1 MIKELL
7 NGYLRIF
14 PDEAEDLKDAINLA
28 NQEMSSDLEITN
40 RKNFTGHFT
49 ASSFIIC
56 PKEKKILL
64 LEHKSLNKLLQPGGH
79 IEEYDKTPL
88 DAALRELKEETGQNP
103 DNFTY
108 IQVDPENYLIPFR
121 VDSHPI
127 PENSKKHEGAH
138 IHHDFGYLFVSD
150 CIKEI
155 KIDQNESNGFRWI
168 DLEVFYELPTF
179 KKISSKVQNFLA
191 KYHV

>member
-7 NGYLRIF
+7 DGYLRIF

-40 RKNFTGHFT
+40 RKNFNGHFT

-64 LEHKSLNKLLQPGGH
+64 LEHTSLNKLLQPGGH

-127 PENSKKHEGAH
+127 PE
-138 IHHDFGYLFVSD
+138 YT
-150 CIKEI
+150 
-155 KIDQNESNGFRWI
+155 
-168 DLEVFYELPTF
+168 P
-179 KKISSKVQNFLA
+179 
-191 KYHV
+191 

>member
-7 NGYLRIF
+7 DGYLRIF
-14 PDEAEDLKDAINLA
+14 PNEAEDLKDAINLA
-28 NQEMSSDLEITN
+28 NQVRKSDSEITN
-40 RKNFTGHFT
+40 RKNLAGHFT

-64 LEHKSLNKLLQPGGH
+64 LEHKSLGKLLQPGGH

-103 DNFTY
+103 DDFTY
-108 IQVDPENYLIPFR
+108 IQVDPENYLVPFR

-127 PENSKKHEGAH
+127 PENSKKREGAH
-138 IHHDFGYLFVSD
+138 MHHDFGYLFISD

-155 KIDQNESNGFRWI
+155 EVDRDESNGFRWT